1 MVNGTPDPAATASGA
16 VSTRNR
22 LIEAAF
28 RVVADQGLEA
38 ASVKVIAAAAQV
50 TPGLVHYHF
59 ANKEAVIEAA
69 LRWSVA
75 ASTASDQARRAAT
88 QPHRQVEAFFGVLRS
103 PPAELLDAYRFR
115 LALVG
120 PAMASAPLARLV
132 TETSA
137 LIAAEVASVF
147 ANAAGRDTADDRELV
162 LAATVQAAIDGVML
176 AHIADPCFPIVSAME
191 IIEQAAAAWVVQ
203 PRLL

>member
-1 MVNGTPDPAATASGA
+1 MVSGTPDPAATVSGA
-16 VSTRNR
+16 ASTRDR

-28 RVVADQGLEA
+28 RVVADLGLEA
-38 ASVKVIAAAAQV
+38 ASVKVIAAAAQA

-75 ASTASDQARRAAT
+75 VSITSDRARRAAT
-88 QPHRQVEAFFGVLRS
+88 QPHRQVEAFFAMLRS
-103 PPAELLDAYRFR
+103 PSAALLDAYRFR

-137 LIAAEVASVF
+137 AIAAELALVF
-147 ANAAGRDTADDRELV
+147 ANAAGRDTANDRELV
-162 LAATVQAAIDGVML
+162 LATTLQATIDGVML
-176 AHIADPCFPIVSAME
+176 ARIANPGFPVASALE
-191 IIEQAAAAWVVQ
+191 ILEQAAAAWVVQ